1 LSFQPFTVKYVVR
14 AKFNVEGVVEKPD
27 VIGAVFGQTEGLFG
41 TELDLRE
48 LQKSGRIGRIE
59 IDLKSEK
66 DKTDGSIT
74 IPTSLDRVS
83 TAIIAASIESID
95 RIGPCQ
101 ANVNLVKIEDV
112 RESKRKA
119 IIERA
124 KEILHSWN
132 LEKRPE
138 TEEIFREVSEILKA
152 TKVESFGPDK
162 LPAGS
167 EVGSSKEIFIVEGRA
182 DVIVMMKLGIQNVIA
197 LEGVKVPETI
207 IRLSKE
213 KECTAFLDG
222 DHGGDLILKELMQVA
237 TIKYVARAPS
247 GKEVEDLT
255 AKEIE
260 AALQKK
266 RPIEEFKEARETREY
281 RQPREPREYRERRG
295 RRERRE
301 PRESREPRGFREP
314 SEPMESG
321 EPREAGEEGEA
332 EQPRKKRKKVLVPKE
347 IVDAASKLKGTL
359 EAILLNEQM
368 QEVGRMPVSELA
380 DKIKEAQNVNT
391 IVFDGVTTQRLID
404 VASEKG
410 IKFLVAARTAE
421 VVKQPLNVNL
431 LTFEE
436 VLD

>member
-1 LSFQPFTVKYVVR
+1 MSFQPFTVKYVVR

-59 IDLKSEK
+59 IDLRSEK
-66 DKTDGSIT
+66 DKTDGSII

-101 ANVNLVKIEDV
+101 AIVNLVKIDDV
-112 RESKRKA
+112 RETKRKA

-138 TEEIFREVSEILKA
+138 TEEIFREVSEILKT
-152 TKVESFGPDK
+152 TKVETYGPDK
-162 LPAGS
+162 LPAGP
-167 EVGSSKEIFIVEGRA
+167 EVNSSKEIIIVEGRA
-182 DVIVMMKLGIQNVIA
+182 DVIVLLKLGIQNVIA

-207 IRLSKE
+207 IRLTRE
-213 KECTAFLDG
+213 KEATAFLDG
-222 DHGGDLILKELMQVA
+222 DHGGDLILKELLQVA
-237 TIKYVARAPS
+237 SIKYIARAPS

-260 AALQKK
+260 NALQNKI
-266 RPIEEFKEARETREY
+266 PIEEVK
-281 RQPREPREYRERRG
+281 G
-295 RRERRE
+295 KK
-301 PRESREPRGFREP
+301 
-314 SEPMESG
+314 
-321 EPREAGEEGEA
+321 
-332 EQPRKKRKKVLVPKE
+332 KKRKKVLVPKE

-368 QEVGRMPVSELA
+368 KEVGRMPVSELA
-380 DKIKEAQNVNT
+380 DKIREAENVNT

-404 VASEKG
+404 VASEKN
-410 IKFLVAARTAE
+410 IKFLVAARISE

-431 LTFEE
+431 LTFDE
-436 VLD
+436 VLE